1 MRYALACL
9 LAVALNGS
17 AQAQSA
23 GPASVADEPSAQ
35 DRNPGAAAEPAPD
48 TADPPQPDQ
57 PSDDFYCRQRALGRW
72 FYCEKSRNPAHL
84 DAANPD
90 AGPIAGLTA
99 SQRVAAISKHMD
111 ELRDR
116 AILDPSEANM
126 VAFMKFQRQQS
137 DRASLM
143 ADVFER
149 TLIAH
154 PDMDYNLQRPVSALG
169 KQNWLEQRNQEI
181 ATTML
186 QLKQRYGVFFFFAS
200 RSRPSAVEAPI
211 LRSLADNYGLTVVAV
226 SEDGGPSQEFP
237 DYLVDTG
244 QRRAMGLP
252 GKDVP
257 MIALFD
263 TASHKTVLIAT
274 GVVAADDVMQ
284 RIFLLTKTEPGKDY

>member
-9 LAVALNGS
+9 LAATLNGP
-17 AQAQSA
+17 ALAQST
-23 GPASVADEPSAQ
+23 GPASVADAVGAD
-35 DRNPGAAAEPAPD
+35 DRNPVTAEEPAPN
-48 TADPPQPDQ
+48 AAEAPQPDQ
-57 PSDDFYCRQRALGRW
+57 HGDDFYCRQRSLGRW
-72 FYCEKSRNPAHL
+72 FYCEKPRNVAHP
-84 DAANPD
+84 DPANPE
-90 AGPIAGLTA
+90 AGLTA

-244 QRRAMGLP
+244 QRQAMGLP

>member
-1 MRYALACL
+1 MKYALACL
-9 LAVALNGS
+9 LAATLNGP
-17 AQAQSA
+17 ALAQSA
-23 GPASVADEPSAQ
+23 GPVSVADVVSAE
-35 DRNPGAAAEPAPD
+35 DGNHGTAAEPAPD
-48 TADPPQPDQ
+48 SAQAPQPDQ
-57 PSDDFYCRQRALGRW
+57 HGDDFYCRQRALGRW
-72 FYCEKSRNPAHL
+72 FYCEKPRNAAHPDPA
-84 DAANPD
+84 DPD
-90 AGPIAGLTA
+90 AVLTA

-244 QRRAMGLP
+244 QRQAMGLP